1 MIEQLAC
8 YVLIGWA
15 VLRVQHMLPCAPLV
29 DKIGIAALGAAPAW
43 YLAELYTL
51 GAPHDAPRVMLVAV
65 AVWALPP
72 SLRCWFAKLDV
83 PVPLRALIGM
93 RK

>member
-1 MIEQLAC
+1 MIEQIAC

-29 DKIGIAALGAAPAW
+29 DKIGLAALGAAPAW

-51 GAPHDAPRVMLVAV
+51 GQPHYAGKVMLIAV
-65 AVWALPP
+65 ALWVLPP
-72 SLRCWFAKLDV
+72 SLRCWFTKIDV
-83 PVPLRALIGM
+83 PAPIRLLIGM